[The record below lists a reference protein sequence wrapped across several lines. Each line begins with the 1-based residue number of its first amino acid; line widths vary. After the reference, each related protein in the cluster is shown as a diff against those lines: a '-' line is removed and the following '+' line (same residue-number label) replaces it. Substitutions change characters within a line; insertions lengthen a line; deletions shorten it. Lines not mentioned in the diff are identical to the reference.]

1 MRAGLKAVFFDVDG
15 VLVDSLPQHL
25 QICRDKA
32 AEFRLN
38 LRIPSID
45 EFRQLVNRGTKV
57 SPMRCFFLAVGFPE
71 HLADRAVAD
80 YEREFMQ
87 RYRPMAFPGIQ
98 EMLVTLGS
106 AGLKLGLI
114 TSNVR
119 ANVVPALG
127 EAIKYFEEEWLFFFD
142 RYSQPKS
149 KAWCLAEGARLFG
162 LQRQTSVFV
171 GDQPADADAAREA
184 GVHFLAVTY
193 GWSVFDDRKYEV
205 ARSVHEIPSKVLGAQ
220 PDLSMAIGQ

>member
-1 MRAGLKAVFFDVDG
+1 MRAGLKGVFFDVDG

-32 AEFRLN
+32 AEFGLN
-38 LRIPSID
+38 LRIPSIN
-45 EFRQLVNRGTKV
+45 EFRQLVSQGTKV

-87 RYRPMAFPGIQ
+87 RYRPRAFPGIQ
-98 EMLVTLGS
+98 EMLVTLRS

-127 EAIKYFEEEWLFFFD
+127 EAIKYFEQEWLFFFD

-149 KAWCLAEGARLFG
+149 KSWCLAEGARLLG
-162 LQRQTSVFV
+162 LQRQTCVFV
-171 GDQPADADAAREA
+171 GDQPADAAAAREA
-184 GVHFLAVTY
+184 EVPFVAVSY

-205 ARSVHEIPSKVLGAQ
+205 ARTVDEIPSKVIGAQ
-220 PDLSMAIGQ
+220 PNWNVAIG